1 MANEFTALRG
11 ILSPGTSVYGYHRG
25 QPVTAEVVDTWALT
39 VGTAGDPDADV
50 VAGDLPADQ
59 VEAPRVA
66 HRPTEA
72 DNRAT
77 WESWAI
83 ANGMDAQQAAEAS
96 QEDLEAVTADEAGTE
111 QGDQPQR
118 PADTA
123 KKAEW
128 QAYAKRLGADET
140 WAYADTT
147 TKADLQAYS
156 PQPGDTVATSATDAS
171 QG

>member
-1 MANEFTALRG
+1 MANEYTALRG
-11 ILSPGTSVYGYHRG
+11 ILSPGTNVYGYHRG
-25 QPVTAEVVDTWALT
+25 QPVTAEVVESWSLT
-39 VGTAGDPDADV
+39 VGTANDPEADV
-50 VAGDLPADQ
+50 VEGDLPADE
-59 VEAPRVA
+59 VDEAPAA

-72 DNRAT
+72 DNRAA
-77 WESWAI
+77 WEAWAI

-96 QEDLEAVTADEAGTE
+96 QEDLEAVTADESGAE
-111 QGDQPQR
+111 QGEQPVR

-128 QAYAKRLGADET
+128 QAYAARMGADET

-147 TKADLQAYS
+147 TKADLQAYE
-156 PQPGDTVATSATDAS
+156 PQPGDTVATSATEAS

>member
-1 MANEFTALRG
+1 MANEYTALRG
-11 ILSPGTSVYGYHRG
+11 ILAPGTSVYGYHRG
-25 QPVTAEVVDTWALT
+25 HPVTASVVDSWSLT
-39 VGTAGDPDADV
+39 VGTANDPDADV
-50 VAGDLPADQ
+50 VEGNLPADE
-59 VEAPRVA
+59 VVVAPVPR
-66 HRPTEA
+66 RPTEA
-72 DNRAT
+72 DNRAA

-96 QEDLEAVTADEAGTE
+96 QEDLEAVGGTEPGTE
-111 QGDQPQR
+111 QGDRPAR

-128 QAYAKRLGADET
+128 QAYAARMGADET

-147 TKADLQAYS
+147 TKADLQAYA
-156 PQPGDTVATSATDAS
+156 PQPGDTVAVAATEAS

>member
-1 MANEFTALRG
+1 MANDYTALRG

-25 QPVTAEVVDTWALT
+25 QPVTAEVVDTWSLT
-39 VGTAGDPDADV
+39 VGTANDPEADV
-50 VAGDLPADQ
+50 VEGDLPADE
-59 VEAPRVA
+59 VDVAPVA

-72 DNRAT
+72 DNRAA
-77 WESWAI
+77 WESWAV

-96 QEDLEAVTADEAGTE
+96 QEDLEAVGGSE
-111 QGDQPQR
+111 QGDQPER
-118 PADTA
+118 PADSA

-128 QAYAKRLGADET
+128 QAYAWALGADET

-147 TKADLQAYS
+147 TKADLQAYE
-156 PQPGDTVATSATDAS
+156 PQPGDTVATSATEAS